1 MSSIPR
7 QYVCG
12 GLWESRLPFH
22 EEAGNIG
29 SEPIAMTV
37 LQQEN
42 RVYGA
47 AKKAVAHQRQDEL
60 TQGGDG
66 ASVEGVQPCLV

>member
-12 GLWESRLPFH
+12 GLWESRLSFH

-42 RVYGA
+42 RVHGA
-47 AKKAVAHQRQDEL
+47 AKKAVAHPAAR
-60 TQGGDG
+60 
-66 ASVEGVQPCLV
+66 